1 MFAIGCGRFGF
12 DDDQLPPPDDN
23 YTLADDPSGT
33 TGVQNPSAHQLPASL
48 PTAQMVAY
56 WGFEDLDPS
65 GAMSSVNSYMATCS
79 DAADCPTSVA
89 GALGKGASFDGTA
102 TCMHVPTLGATTPAN
117 ITMSAWINM
126 SAAQLAGT
134 QPVITRDADACPSP
148 GIEVMSSMVG
158 FLFMGA
164 TTGDHYHAWTAAP
177 SPGTWHQLGVRWD
190 GTTEYVFIDGVC
202 ACSAVPGEP
211 IAYDGN
217 NYEIEIGCDDNQSWF
232 TSGSIDEVRVYS
244 RSLSDDEMASLYA
257 IGGRA
262 QPTPISCPATCTV
275 TTAGP

>member
-1 MFAIGCGRFGF
+1 MVLAIGCGRFGF
-12 DDDQLPPPDDN
+12 DDSLPPDDN
-23 YTLADDPSGT
+23 YTAADPGDQTVQDPSTYHSQPGST
-33 TGVQNPSAHQLPASL
+33 L

-56 WGFEDLDPS
+56 WGFEDLTDN
-65 GAMSSVNSYMATCS
+65 GAMSSVNSYMATCA

-102 TCMHVPTLGATTPAN
+102 ACMHVPTLGSVTPAN

-126 SAAQLAGT
+126 SAAELAGT

-148 GIEVMSSMVG
+148 GIEVMSSQVG

-164 TTGDHYHAWTAAP
+164 NTGDHYHAWTAAP
-177 SPGTWHQLGVRWD
+177 SPGVWHQLGVRWD

-211 IAYDGN
+211 LAYDGN
-217 NYEIEIGCDDNQSWF
+217 DYEIEIGCDDDESWF
-232 TSGSIDEVRVYS
+232 TSGAIDEVRVYT